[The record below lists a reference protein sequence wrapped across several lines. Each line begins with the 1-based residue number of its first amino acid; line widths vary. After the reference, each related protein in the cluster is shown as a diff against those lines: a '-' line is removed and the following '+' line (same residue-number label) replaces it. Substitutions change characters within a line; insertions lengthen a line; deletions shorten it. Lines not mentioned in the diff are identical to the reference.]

1 MENNV
6 DIKKEEKYSYKF
18 KMSEI
23 FNFDTGKTESAD
35 YFLSQDEGTKFR
47 LRTSLRNGKKRYG
60 CPVCKSKVILKR
72 SNRGNFYFSHIRLE
86 EGQTC
91 FLVDQSNSESKRI
104 QEYNY
109 HKESQEH
116 IDLKNAI
123 AYHLKNTKGVDKNS
137 VKIEKVVKGQAV
149 PKTWKK
155 PDVQFVTDKGK
166 RFAVEIQLSH
176 TWLADIVK
184 RDMFYEKEDISIL
197 WVFNDFE
204 PYGNTK
210 TTQGDIFYNNPAINV
225 FVFNKAA
232 ALKSYETGDL
242 HLDCY
247 FKSPEKTGRDS
258 YTIKWENRIFNIKD
272 IRIRKRS
279 KKPYFVDYFK
289 LIEQADEWREEQ
301 RELIRIDREKKEQQR
316 LIEVKKLEEIQKK
329 KDYAKIKRVANE
341 RRNRLLNSIK
351 NRNEN
356 LFNRENAIL
365 IVPIYH
371 KKYVN
376 VVSKLKKSGRF
387 DLVERLEN
395 TRKTLQS
402 LRHKNLLDLNKA
414 IRTLEDTDEKD
425 HGTLDFIIDKCLHM
439 IEFDDEILNSAG
451 NFNAIIDNMK
461 REALDRLKIIDN
473 ELQKTKPNDID
484 IIISLVQQ
492 RQGIINDFNNLL

>member
-1 MENNV
+1 
-6 DIKKEEKYSYKF
+6 
-18 KMSEI
+18 
-23 FNFDTGKTESAD
+23 
-35 YFLSQDEGTKFR
+35 
-47 LRTSLRNGKKRYG
+47 
-60 CPVCKSKVILKR
+60 
-72 SNRGNFYFSHIRLE
+72 
-86 EGQTC
+86 
-91 FLVDQSNSESKRI
+91 
-104 QEYNY
+104 
-109 HKESQEH
+109 
-116 IDLKNAI
+116 
-123 AYHLKNTKGVDKNS
+123 
-137 VKIEKVVKGQAV
+137 
-149 PKTWKK
+149 
-155 PDVQFVTDKGK
+155 
-166 RFAVEIQLSH
+166 
-176 TWLADIVK
+176 
-184 RDMFYEKEDISIL
+184 
-197 WVFNDFE
+197 
-204 PYGNTK
+204 
-210 TTQGDIFYNNPAINV
+210 
-225 FVFNKAA
+225 
-232 ALKSYETGDL
+232 
-242 HLDCY
+242 
-247 FKSPEKTGRDS
+247 
-258 YTIKWENRIFNIKD
+258 
-272 IRIRKRS
+272 
-279 KKPYFVDYFK
+279 
-289 LIEQADEWREEQ
+289 
-301 RELIRIDREKKEQQR
+301 
-316 LIEVKKLEEIQKK
+316 VKKLEEIQKK

-451 NFNAIIDNMK
+451 NFNAIIDDMK

-484 IIISLVQQ
+484 IIISLAQQ

>member
-23 FNFDTGKTESAD
+23 FNFDTGKTEAAD

-47 LRTSLRNGKKRYG
+47 LRTSLSNGKKRYG

-72 SNRGNFYFSHIRLE
+72 SIRGNFFFSHTRLK
-86 EGQTC
+86 EGQAC
-91 FLVDQSNSESKRI
+91 FLVDQSNSETRRI

-197 WVFNDFE
+197 WVFNNFE

-225 FVFNKAA
+225 FVFNEAS

-301 RELIRIDREKKEQQR
+301 KELIKIEQKRI
-316 LIEVKKLEEIQKK
+316 LEEQRRKR
-329 KDYAKIKRVANE
+329 AKEEKEWAE
-341 RRNRLLNSIK
+341 RELNSIK
-351 NRNEN
+351 RDKQRVSLLE
-356 LFNRENAIL
+356 
-365 IVPIYH
+365 
-371 KKYVN
+371 N
-376 VVSKLKKSGRF
+376 VVSEKESQNI
-387 DLVERLEN
+387 DLVMGKVRTINYSVFHKPSSKKYAVKYEKQNKHGVWYYTEN
-395 TRKTLQS
+395 GLWISSEDCTDFLTTKT
-402 LRHKNLLDLNKA
+402 H
-414 IRTLEDTDEKD
+414 
-425 HGTLDFIIDKCLHM
+425 
-439 IEFDDEILNSAG
+439 
-451 NFNAIIDNMK
+451 
-461 REALDRLKIIDN
+461 
-473 ELQKTKPNDID
+473 QK
-484 IIISLVQQ
+484 
-492 RQGIINDFNNLL
+492 